1 MFIGKVTGHI
11 VTTQKEAAMSNA
23 KLLVVEAYNAAGPAD
38 AALRPTGRVLVAIDS
53 LGAGTGDFV
62 LVTQG
67 SSARL
72 TELTKTMPVDAVVI
86 GIVDTVRLHDRVLRG
101 SDGTLDGGAAPGAER
116 KRPEAALPD
125 GKGQTASDG
134 KGHPP
139 TDGARHSS
147 ADTKAQ
153 RRGKP

>member
-11 VTTQKEAAMSNA
+11 VTTQKEAAMNHA
-23 KLLVVEAYNAAGPAD
+23 KLLVVEAYNASGPAET
-38 AALRPTGRVLVAIDS
+38 ALKATGRVLVAIDS
-53 LGAGTGDFV
+53 LGAGTGEFV

-101 SDGTLDGGAAPGAER
+101 TDGTLESRGT
-116 KRPEAALPD
+116 D
-125 GKGQTASDG
+125 GK
-134 KGHPP
+134 
-139 TDGARHSS
+139 R
-147 ADTKAQ
+147 
-153 RRGKP
+153 

>member
-23 KLLVVEAYNAAGPAD
+23 KLLVVEAYNATGPAEAD
-38 AALRPTGRVLVAIDS
+38 LKPTGRVLVAIDS

-101 SDGTLDGGAAPGAER
+101 ADGTLGAGGAAAGQPTNVSA
-116 KRPEAALPD
+116 D
-125 GKGQTASDG
+125 GKASKAESKTGSDG
-134 KGHPP
+134 RRSSQS
-139 TDGARHSS
+139 AR
-147 ADTKAQ
+147 
-153 RRGKP
+153 